1 MAEELDERTK
11 LAIYKLV
18 LGRYKE
24 LISEKESRSVS
35 EIRMDVSPYT
45 DFIRGLRGRLLSDI
59 APYSY
64 NHHFLLAAQKA
75 AEYVS
80 AMKTCEFAFN
90 FYVRFQEMDDLQ
102 IGTAMDKAMLFAALL
117 RSFESEDVR
126 VLVSRRGRAF
136 VRYSYKDASYLFV
149 PESGS
154 VMVGEDGM
162 KMFSE
167 DPLSYSF
174 SDLLYENYDDQ

>member
-1 MAEELDERTK
+1 MPEELDEKTK
-11 LAIYKLV
+11 LSIYKLV

-24 LISEKESRSVS
+24 LINEKESRSVS
-35 EIRMDVSPYT
+35 EIRMTVSPYT
-45 DFIRGLRGRLLSDI
+45 DFMRGLRERLLQDI

-75 AEYVS
+75 ASYVGQI
-80 AMKTCEFAFN
+80 KTCEFAFS
-90 FYVRFQEMDDLQ
+90 FFVRFQEMDELR
-102 IGTAMDKAMLFAALL
+102 IGTALDKAMLFAALL
-117 RSFESEDVR
+117 RAFESEDVR

-136 VRYSYKDASYLFV
+136 VKYSYKDSSYLFV

-154 VMVGEDGM
+154 VMVGEDAM
-162 KMFSE
+162 KVFSE

-174 SDLLYENYDDQ
+174 SDLLYENYDDR